1 VDRLAC
7 IDLHAFPLQLL
18 LQARPDW
25 ADLPA
30 AVVAE
35 DKPQA
40 ALLWV
45 NERARRSGILP
56 GQRYAAALSLA
67 LDLRA
72 APVAPSAIARGVD
85 ALADRLRR
93 HTPGVEPAADEPGV
107 FWLSASGFDRL
118 YGSAAGWAAAVQEE
132 VGRAGFTAH
141 LAVGFTRFGT
151 YAVAKAGGRQVLA
164 SPEEERRMARGVPL
178 DRLGLDPALREALD
192 PLGVKTVGDFLRL
205 PPGGLLARFGPQAH
219 RLHRLA
225 AGDLWAPLRPVHPEE
240 PRERRIEVDP
250 PDAEA
255 DRLLFLGKRLLD
267 SLLPALHAR
276 GEAVQALALHLLPER
291 GAARVERVSPAAP
304 TLDGLQLARLLRLKL
319 ESLRLDTPVAEVA
332 LVAEVV
338 PATAEQLRLTAPE
351 PRRDPAVRAR
361 ALARLR
367 AALGEDAVAQARLR
381 DAHMPEMRFEWIRA
395 TDQRSAA
402 SGQQSAECRV
412 PSAEPEQRRTE
423 GGLGSRGAAPSPCS
437 SPGPRLSLV
446 RRIYREPLPLS
457 APPRH
462 GSRRVIGN
470 PQSATHCTGG
480 KGCPGNP
487 QSSSGWL
494 PLGAEVGPVTGLRGP
509 SRFSGGWWE
518 QDEQR
523 DYYFLTLAA
532 GDVLWVFR
540 DPRRHRWFLQGR
552 VE

>member
-7 IDLHAFPLQLL
+7 IDLPAFPLQLL
-18 LQARPDW
+18 LQDHPEWRDA
-25 ADLPA
+25 PA

-45 NERARRSGILP
+45 NERARRAGILP

-72 APVAPSAIARGVD
+72 DTVAESAIARGVD
-85 ALADRLRR
+85 ALANLLRR
-93 HTPGVEPAADEPGV
+93 HTPGVEPAPDEPGV

-118 YGSAAGWAAAVQEE
+118 YGSPAGWAAAVQEE

-141 LAVGFTRFGT
+141 LAVGFTRFGS
-151 YAVAKAGGRQVLA
+151 YAAAKAGGGRRLLA
-164 SPEEERRMARGVPL
+164 SPEEERRTARAVPL
-178 DRLGLDPALREALD
+178 DRLGLDPAFREALD

-205 PPGGLLARFGPQAH
+205 PAGGLLARFGPEAH

-240 PRERRIEVDP
+240 PRERRTEVDP
-250 PDAEA
+250 PDADA

-267 SLLPALHAR
+267 PLLAALHAR
-276 GEAVQALALHLLPER
+276 GEAVQTLALRLTPER
-291 GAARVERVSPAAP
+291 GEARTERVSPAAP

-319 ESLRLDTPVAEVA
+319 ESLRLDKPVADMA

-338 PATAEQLRLTAPE
+338 PAAAEQLRLTAPE

-367 AALGEDAVAQARLR
+367 AALGEDAVAQARLLDAHLPEARLEWQPVEQCGMR
-381 DAHMPEMRFEWIRA
+381 DAECGMNDQPRAGVDQELEDGGKQHRRKGREAQGRSGKKTLSPETPKRRVES
-395 TDQRSAA
+395 SAIPH
-402 SGQQSAECRV
+402 SAFRI
-412 PSAEPEQRRTE
+412 PHSARP
-423 GGLGSRGAAPSPCS
+423 
-437 SPGPRLSLV
+437 LV
-446 RRIYREPLPLS
+446 RRIYRKPVPLP
-457 APPRH
+457 AQPRQ
-462 GSRRVIGN
+462 GLG
-470 PQSATHCTGG
+470 
-480 KGCPGNP
+480 
-487 QSSSGWL
+487 GWL
-494 PLGAEVGPVTGLRGP
+494 PVGAEAGRVTGLRGP
-509 SRFSGGWWE
+509 YRFSGGWWQQE
-518 QDEQR
+518 EQR
-523 DYYFLTLAA
+523 EYYFVMLAG

-540 DPRRHRWFLQGR
+540 DPRRRRWFLQGR
-552 VE
+552 LE